1 MNQRKRQSILVIVM
15 LSMLSLAAA
24 WSLGDLLEQRDLAR
38 RSAEELQ
45 ACREMSEKI
54 RELHKGPAIAAD
66 REMQGQ
72 ELGARI
78 DSAASQASLPG
89 GALVSRD
96 GLSARPVGDLPYLT
110 KPTQLRLR
118 GVTLGQLTR
127 FLSHLTGRS
136 GLRVQDLT
144 LTHSPRPGP
153 KETWDA
159 TTTVTYLIYSPRAS
173 RGRQ

>member
-1 MNQRKRQSILVIVM
+1 MTQRKRQSILVIVM
-15 LSMLSLAAA
+15 LSMLSVAAVWA
-24 WSLGDLLEQRDLAR
+24 LGDLLEQRDLAR
-38 RSAEELQ
+38 RSGEDLQ
-45 ACREMSEKI
+45 ACREMAQQI
-54 RELHKGPAIAAD
+54 RRLGKGPTIAAD
-66 REMQGQ
+66 REMQVQ

-78 DSAASQASLPG
+78 DVAASQASLPG

-96 GLSARPVGDLPYLT
+96 SLSARLVRDLPYLR

-127 FLSHLTGRS
+127 FLSHLTGES
-136 GLRVQDLT
+136 GLWVQDLT
-144 LTHSPRPGP
+144 LMNSSQPGP
-153 KETWDA
+153 KETWDV